1 MINGNQTIDEMFA
14 EVKDRI
20 DLAFKEISSQPNEPI
35 RHLNW
40 L

>member
-1 MINGNQTIDEMFA
+1 MINGNQTIDAMFA
-14 EVKDRI
+14 DIKERI
-20 DLAFKEISSQPNEPI
+20 DQALMELGANPSEPI